1 MKFIKI
7 MKLHFLIFFLYL
19 GSAVNGYSQKS
30 VAPSKA
36 DSMLMAAS
44 VHGVVKDIKDAI
56 RRGANVNSI
65 NEMGE
70 SPLNMVSKLSY
81 EFLVRYLVSAG
92 ANVNTSNNNKIT
104 PLHWGVEYDNL
115 EIVKLLLRKGAD
127 LNARDGINETPL
139 HWAAWT
145 GNFKSARWL
154 LKYGANPL
162 ATNNTG
168 VTPVDLA
175 KRQEH
180 HRLYRLLKKK
190 RYTRNRIN

>member
-1 MKFIKI
+1 MKV
-7 MKLHFLIFFLYL
+7 HFLIFVVNLFLT
-19 GSAVNGYSQKS
+19 VNGYSQKS
-30 VAPSKA
+30 ATFSKA
-36 DSMLMAAS
+36 DSMLLAAS
-44 VHGVVKDIKDAI
+44 VHGVVKDIKEAI
-56 RRGANVNSI
+56 GMGANVNSI
-65 NEMGE
+65 NEMGD

-81 EFLVRYLVSAG
+81 EFLVKYLVAAG
-92 ANVNTSNNNKIT
+92 ANVNTSNTNKIT
-104 PLHWGVEYDNL
+104 PLHWGVEYNNL
-115 EIVKLLLRKGAD
+115 EIVKLLLRNGAD

-145 GNFKSARWL
+145 GNYESAKWL
-154 LKYGANPL
+154 LKFGANPL

-190 RYTRNRIN
+190 RYTRNRVN